1 MTTLGNDDQ
10 SVDKQEHDQKTG
22 CSDSWRTALQKV
34 VQFRDEREWKQF
46 HTSKELALQLSIEAS
61 ELLEVFL
68 WKEPAEADPKQVA
81 RELADVL
88 FSALLLADTYDFD
101 INEIIDAKL
110 TETARKYPVSKA
122 RGSKKKYT
130 EL

>member
-1 MTTLGNDDQ
+1 M
-10 SVDKQEHDQKTG
+10 SVEDKQAGNRREQVPNTC
-22 CSDSWRTALQKV
+22 CSDSWRNALQKV
-34 VQFRDEREWKQF
+34 VQFRDARDWKQF

-68 WKEPAEADPKQVA
+68 WKEPAEADPKEVA

-88 FSALLLADTYDFD
+88 FSALLLADTYNFD
-101 INEIIDAKL
+101 INEIIDTKL
-110 TETARKYPVSKA
+110 AETAKKYPVSKA